1 MFYQVLEDE
10 WKKKTKKL
18 NFFLLSWPKRK
29 QMETTKKDSWC
40 DITWC
45 VVPLPKPLLL
55 PDGHEQPQSKNWLR
69 WKTQTDWQIP
79 YQGFQTL
86 EILSVFYFKGSF
98 LQYPHP
104 HINLPPLPSLCTKLT
119 QSLVIKWVIFGN
131 DERQAKMMLNRIHA
145 VSLKINVGET
155 WWPVIWVTGRFGT
168 VSKSPKDNY

>member
-1 MFYQVLEDE
+1 MTNLHKILSE
-10 WKKKTKKL
+10 KKKQKSYI
-18 NFFLLSWPKRK
+18 LSCYLDQQENKWKQWKR
-29 QMETTKKDSWC
+29 C

-45 VVPLPKPLLL
+45 VVSLPKPLLL

-69 WKTQTDWQIP
+69 WKTQTDWQIR
-79 YQGFQTL
+79 YQGFLTL
-86 EILSVFYFKGSF
+86 EILNVLCFKGSF

-104 HINLPPLPSLCTKLT
+104 HINLPPLPSLYTKLT
-119 QSLVIKWVIFGN
+119 QSPVIKWVIFGN

-168 VSKSPKDNY
+168 VSKSPTDNY

>member
-1 MFYQVLEDE
+1 MK
-10 WKKKTKKL
+10 KKKTKEL
-18 NFFLLSWPKRK
+18 NFVLLSWPTRK
-29 QMETTKKDSWC
+29 QMETMKKESWC

-79 YQGFQTL
+79 YQGCQTL
-86 EILSVFYFKGSF
+86 EILNVFCFKGSF

-104 HINLPPLPSLCTKLT
+104 HINLHPPSLCTKLK
-119 QSLVIKWVIFGN
+119 QSPVIKWVIFVS

-168 VSKSPKDNY
+168 VSKSPTDNY

>member
-1 MFYQVLEDE
+1 MISLLCNKLCKFCDFVRANLTMFYQVLEDE

-18 NFFLLSWPKRK
+18 NFFLLSWPKRE

-55 PDGHEQPQSKNWLR
+55 PDSHEQPQSKNWLR

-79 YQGFQTL
+79 YQGFLTL
-86 EILSVFYFKGSF
+86 EILNVFCFKGSF

-104 HINLPPLPSLCTKLT
+104 HINTPLPYAQNWPSPRSLSELFLSAMKGK
-119 QSLVIKWVIFGN
+119 QKWCST
-131 DERQAKMMLNRIHA
+131 ESMRWA
-145 VSLKINVGET
+145 
-155 WWPVIWVTGRFGT
+155 
-168 VSKSPKDNY
+168 

>member
-1 MFYQVLEDE
+1 MISLLCNKLCKFCDFVRANLTMFYQVLEDE

-86 EILSVFYFKGSF
+86 EILKLMCSILRVLSYSTPTPTSISPHSLPYAQNWPSPWSLSELFLATMKGK
-98 LQYPHP
+98 Q
-104 HINLPPLPSLCTKLT
+104 
-119 QSLVIKWVIFGN
+119 KWCST
-131 DERQAKMMLNRIHA
+131 ESMLWA
-145 VSLKINVGET
+145 
-155 WWPVIWVTGRFGT
+155 
-168 VSKSPKDNY
+168 